1 MSTDLGSRLRSLRK
15 ARGLSQ
21 EAVARRAD
29 IGLRA
34 YGDLERGRASDPHYS
49 TLEGIAHALGT
60 TVAELVG
67 EESEASN
74 VGKVSAPPPSEAA
87 GLDFEIRPFN
97 LEAAYWIENLNAQAE
112 PVEHIIEG
120 GSYDLE
126 TIWHLEGAALEF
138 WGTYSRTVRRLVRE
152 WCTKAQTESLRL
164 AETRMR
170 EARSAARRAYLER
183 REAEQDRQIVD
194 ELEAKRR
201 AREARYEGSAAAGA

>member
-1 MSTDLGSRLRSLRK
+1 VRN
-15 ARGLSQ
+15 Q
-21 EAVARRAD
+21 
-29 IGLRA
+29 
-34 YGDLERGRASDPHYS
+34 
-49 TLEGIAHALGT
+49 
-60 TVAELVG
+60 
-67 EESEASN
+67 
-74 VGKVSAPPPSEAA
+74 
-87 GLDFEIRPFN
+87 RP
-97 LEAAYWIENLNAQAE
+97 LTWEN
-112 PVEHIIEG
+112 
-120 GSYDLE
+120 YDLE